1 LETAVRRRTLFVA
14 LVGLA
19 VMIASGAVVLWPRT
33 IVAGLTQENFDR
45 IEVGMTRPEVEALLG
60 KPWCQD
66 GGGVSTGLLGNIAPA
81 HPDWGVFSWD
91 DPRSPRPEDRGSTVS
106 VSFDVFGR
114 VSSKYSE
121 KFIVKEPFSI
131 HGLLW
136 RAKRQWRSW
145 FPE

>member
-1 LETAVRRRTLFVA
+1 MRRRTL

-19 VMIASGAVVLWPRT
+19 VMIAPWAVVVWPRT
-33 IVAGLTQENFDR
+33 IDAGLTQANFDR
-45 IEVGMTRPEVEALLG
+45 VEVGMTRPEVEALLG
-60 KPWCQD
+60 KPWCQV
-66 GGGVSTGLLGNIAPA
+66 GGGVSSGLLGGVAPA

-91 DPRSPRPEDRGSTVS
+91 DPESPPPEHGGSTVS

-114 VSSKYSE
+114 VSRKYSE
-121 KFIVKEPFSI
+121 TFVVRERFSI
-131 HGLLW
+131 HSLLW